1 VPDTKCT
8 CSVSNI
14 KFVVEQ
20 KDVTLPREGTAVV
33 LLMMRTVKLAANP
46 HCVEKIPDCI

>member
-1 VPDTKCT
+1 MTDTTRT
-8 CSVSNI
+8 CSVNNT

-20 KDVTLPREGTAVV
+20 KDVPLPREGMAVL

-46 HCVEKIPDCI
+46 HCVEKIPDCT